1 MTLTHKDIKRY
12 FMTIPEAAQ
21 LVLQAGYYADRGD
34 IFVLD
39 MGEQVKILD
48 LAEKMIRL
56 SGFEP
61 YKDIDIIEIGLRPG
75 EKMYEE
81 LSLGNEK
88 RYKTANDLI
97 MVNEHM
103 DISLEAVN
111 NKLDI
116 LQTLIHSNHSNEEI
130 KETLMELIK

>member
-1 MTLTHKDIKRY
+1 
-12 FMTIPEAAQ
+12 MTIPEAAQ
-21 LVLQAGYYADRGD
+21 LVLQAGYYGDQGD

-39 MGEQVKILD
+39 MGEMVKIID

-88 RYKTANDLI
+88 RYKTENDLI
-97 MVNEHM
+97 MVNEHI
-103 DISLEAVN
+103 DVPLTEVNHKLEVLN
-111 NKLDI
+111 D
-116 LQTLIHSNHSNEEI
+116 LIHSDKSNEEI
-130 KETLMELIK
+130 KETLLELIK